1 MPLPQ
6 AALRKIA
13 EIRAELDHPII
24 DADGHMLE
32 SVPMLLEHVDA
43 EAGPAAAERL
53 VAAIPG
59 LFNGRGSVEE
69 GISRGPWWPSVTDAE
84 YQAAVMIPA
93 LLAEQLEEIGIDFTI
108 LYPSLGLALCTLP
121 DADTRIPAVHALNTM
136 LAEICKSSS
145 YRLTPAAVI
154 PMHTPEEAVA
164 ELRHVRQE
172 LGLRAAMIPPAVARP
187 LAAYPEHFPRLCH
200 ADRYGIDSAAD
211 YDPVWSA
218 FQELGVAVTTHGAV
232 GARYLPDGR
241 GSPTNYS
248 YNHVLG
254 HGYLQSEL
262 CRALVYGGVPS
273 RFPRLSFG
281 FLEGGAAWAMAL
293 LASLVEHWE
302 KRGPEGLANYDP
314 SRLDQGRLAEI
325 LRSHGFP
332 VQPPEMIGDPS
343 REPWA
348 RDEFEDS
355 GISGPADIARIFG
368 EQFAFGCESDD
379 LSVHRALDGSGNKR
393 GVALRPVFSSDIG
406 HWDVPQLTDPVP
418 SSWKLVESGRL
429 SRPGYRQ
436 FTFELPARLHLA
448 MNPAFFAG
456 TSVEAATGSLL
467 A

>member
-32 SVPMLLEHVDA
+32 SVPMLLERVDA

-164 ELRHVRQE
+164 ELRHVR
-172 LGLRAAMIPPAVARP
+172 
-187 LAAYPEHFPRLCH
+187 
-200 ADRYGIDSAAD
+200 
-211 YDPVWSA
+211 
-218 FQELGVAVTTHGAV
+218 QELGVAVTTHGAV

-355 GISGPADIARIFG
+355 GLSGPADIARIFG